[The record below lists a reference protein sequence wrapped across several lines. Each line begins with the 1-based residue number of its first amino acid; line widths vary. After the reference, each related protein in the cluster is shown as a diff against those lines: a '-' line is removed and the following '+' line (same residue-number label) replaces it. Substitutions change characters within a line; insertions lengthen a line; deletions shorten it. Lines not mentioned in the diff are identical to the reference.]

1 MPHLRAIMLLLL
13 MGCAH
18 TKEQRVQDREKLRR
32 CSPILKEILQVQ
44 SLRRKNNKRMLLNV
58 DRLKQ
63 GMITHQEHD
72 TLRNE
77 WTQREGELRRYVTTL
92 YDTAHITD
100 CM

>member
-1 MPHLRAIMLLLL
+1 MPHLRTIMLLLL
-13 MGCAH
+13 LGCAH

-32 CSPILKEILQVQ
+32 CSPLLKEILHVQ

-58 DRLKQ
+58 DRLNQ
-63 GMITHQEHD
+63 GMITHQEHE

-92 YDTAHITD
+92 YDMAHITD